1 MSSSPTTSSPRPRRR
16 SWPSSGVR
24 RWQAAKGPAL
34 ATTTEAIEV
43 VRPGP
48 APAAR
53 RLPAAWLVVAPFFLY
68 AFAFLILPSIAL
80 GIGAFQSED
89 GAFTLSNVSNL
100 FKAQYLDAYKTSIL
114 LSLATALG
122 GGLLGVLMAYAVF
135 SRGAPAFLRTFLTTF
150 SGVAANFAGVP
161 LAFAFIATLGTV
173 GLATRFIDS
182 AFGIN
187 LYAEG
192 FTLFNFTGL
201 VVTYVYFQI
210 PLMILLIA
218 PAIDGLRAEWR
229 EAAANIGASAPQYWR
244 FVGIPI
250 LAPSLLGA
258 LLVLFGN
265 SFAAY
270 ATAYALT
277 SGHINIV
284 PLLIGELK
292 AGNVLS
298 DPHQG
303 DALALGM
310 LVVMA
315 VTMTLYVAL
324 ERRAARWMR

>member
-1 MSSSPTTSSPRPRRR
+1 MVS
-16 SWPSSGVR
+16 
-24 RWQAAKGPAL
+24 AFE
-34 ATTTEAIEV
+34 TEA
-43 VRPGP
+43 GG
-48 APAAR
+48 
-53 RLPAAWLVVAPFFLY
+53 F
-68 AFAFLILPSIAL
+68 S
-80 GIGAFQSED
+80 FQ
-89 GAFTLSNVSNL
+89 NVENL
-100 FKAQYLDAYKTSIL
+100 FKAQYLDAYKTSIQ

-122 GGLLGVLMAYAVF
+122 GGLLGVLMAYAAL
-135 SRGAPAFLRTFLTTF
+135 SRGAPRFLRPIITTF

-173 GLATRFIDS
+173 GLVTRFLDDT
-182 AFGIN
+182 FGLN
-187 LYAEG
+187 LYERG
-192 FTLFNFTGL
+192 FSLFTFTGL
-201 VVTYVYFQI
+201 AVTYVYFQI

-218 PAIDGLRAEWR
+218 PAIDGLRSEWR
-229 EAAANIGASAPQYWR
+229 EAASNLGASSTQYWR
-244 FVGIPI
+244 RVGIPI
-250 LAPSLLGA
+250 LTPSLLGA

-277 SGHINIV
+277 SGHINVV

-303 DALALGM
+303 DALAFGM

-315 VTMTLYVAL
+315 VTMTLYVVL